1 MRTRLWDRL
10 ITMVSVAAREELSGA
25 SYGHG
30 GHVGPSPESSD
41 MKVAVEHGTALKSA
55 RGVAPP
61 ERDAVLRRDPSVTEY
76 WYKYSALFEQA
87 WAEWV
92 EHDSEGAS
100 LPALDDSVFE
110 PKLRE
115 AVAEAWTDP
124 VNKEGAVRDLWT
136 EVAPDVFACQLLDP
150 SQIHRIRAHFDRA
163 EHAGIPVRQPYGI
176 VLNRKGFMLDERSA
190 GYFAAPGFQAF
201 YKFLTASYMRPI
213 GRLFY
218 PDYIQR
224 DDDSQTFGFSI
235 AWQEGPAADKNIMQH
250 TDASA
255 LTFNI
260 NMNLPSESGFEGA
273 AVYFVDPATRLKTQF
288 EFKPGV
294 ALMHRGAA
302 PHASLPITK
311 GERRNMVLWLYG
323 AQGEFS
329 HYPYA
334 TRMNAKERW
343 TKPEDDSE
351 CAAIDRWS
359 PF

>member
-1 MRTRLWDRL
+1 MRVMVRFLPLSHKLDRKL
-10 ITMVSVAAREELSGA
+10 DQKLGLS
-25 SYGHG
+25 
-30 GHVGPSPESSD
+30 
-41 MKVAVEHGTALKSA
+41 LKMH
-55 RGVAPP
+55 
-61 ERDAVLRRDPSVTEY
+61 L
-76 WYKYSALFEQA
+76 KMNL
-87 WAEWV
+87 
-92 EHDSEGAS
+92 
-100 LPALDDSVFE
+100 
-110 PKLRE
+110 
-115 AVAEAWTDP
+115 
-124 VNKEGAVRDLWT
+124 
-136 EVAPDVFACQLLDP
+136 
-150 SQIHRIRAHFDRA
+150 
-163 EHAGIPVRQPYGI
+163 
-176 VLNRKGFMLDERSA
+176 
-190 GYFAAPGFQAF
+190 
-201 YKFLTASYMRPI
+201 
-213 GRLFY
+213 
-218 PDYIQR
+218 
-224 DDDSQTFGFSI
+224 
-235 AWQEGPAADKNIMQH
+235 
-250 TDASA
+250 
-255 LTFNI
+255 NI